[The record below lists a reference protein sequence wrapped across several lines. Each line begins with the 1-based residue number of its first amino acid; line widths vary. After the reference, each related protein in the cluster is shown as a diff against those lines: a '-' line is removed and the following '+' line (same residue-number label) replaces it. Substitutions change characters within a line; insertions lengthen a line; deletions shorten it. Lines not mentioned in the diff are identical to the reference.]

1 VDDLRAPQRVMT
13 ALAQGVPLTLLADLL
28 EPDGPDSRAILARE
42 FVQATW
48 LRTLAYPAPASAD
61 DAGRESAAS

>member
-1 VDDLRAPQRVMT
+1 MT
-13 ALAQGVPLTLLADLL
+13 ALARGVPLTLLADLF

-48 LRTLAYPAPASAD
+48 LRTLAYPEPAADGSGMRSA
-61 DAGRESAAS
+61 GSAAS